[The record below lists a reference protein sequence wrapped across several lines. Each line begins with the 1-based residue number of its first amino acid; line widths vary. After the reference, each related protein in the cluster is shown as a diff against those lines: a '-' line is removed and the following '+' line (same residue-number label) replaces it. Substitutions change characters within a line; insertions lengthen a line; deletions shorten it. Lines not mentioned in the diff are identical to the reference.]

1 MTIHRTTNYIRVEGC
16 VLGLDIGEDFELF
29 KIDSNHWVCHIGA
42 YSDRE
47 GYHEPKTYRILYGTL
62 RAIAVNSG
70 FVEQR
75 TLPSETIEEYKQVI
89 YRRATK

>member
-47 GYHEPKTYRILYGTL
+47 GCHESKTYCILYGIL
-62 RAIAVNSG
+62 RAIVENSG

>member
-1 MTIHRTTNYIRVEGC
+1 MTIHRTSNYIRVEGC

-29 KIDSNHWVCHIGA
+29 KIDPNHWVCHIGA

-47 GYHEPKTYRILYGTL
+47 GYHEAKTYRILYGIL
-62 RAIAVNSG
+62 RAIVENSG
-70 FVEQR
+70 LVEQR
-75 TLPSETIEEYKQVI
+75 TLPSETIEEYKQII

>member
-1 MTIHRTTNYIRVEGC
+1 MTIHRTSNYIRVEGC

-29 KIDSNHWVCHIGA
+29 KIDPNHWVCHIGA
-42 YSDRE
+42 YSDRN
-47 GYHEPKTYRILYGTL
+47 GYHEAKTYRILYGIL
-62 RAIAVNSG
+62 RAIVVNSG
-70 FVEQR
+70 LVEQR